1 MSWSLRQAMLILE
14 KDRAEPSPFQT
25 QQTWAFFL
33 RAKALGHVALCWTS
47 AFTVSFSCW
56 NIRMWVYSSSKR
68 WRSMRASFVNFYLL
82 VLRWWSIRRALHI
95 ASSASVSLTR
105 NSGSWALWW
114 AFGCLS
120 KSISLANLSSRGQ
133 TWLPWKTF
141 IDGLPNNVLYK
152 IRSLWIRRN
161 KLWLPQVRGTDGHH
175 V

>member
-1 MSWSLRQAMLILE
+1 MLILE

-25 QQTWAFFL
+25 QQMWAFFL

-47 AFTVSFSCW
+47 AFIVSLSCW

-68 WRSMRASFVNFYLL
+68 WRLMRASFVNFYIL
-82 VLRWWSIRRALHI
+82 VLHWWSIRKALHI
-95 ASSASVSLTR
+95 AFSASVSLTH

-120 KSISLANLSSRGQ
+120 KSIFLANLSTRGQ

-161 KLWLPQVRGTDGHH
+161 NLWLPQARGTYGHH